1 MKVHILRLV
10 YDIMFNDSDD
20 GSCYAGRGEKI
31 ISVHKDFKTAQ
42 DIADEFNPILKQAEE
57 ETTVY
62 PVQPYSKQIQKKF
75 GFIPNDIPDDG
86 HNLELC
92 VDSYDVED

>member
-10 YDIMFNDSDD
+10 YDIMFNDSDH
-20 GSCYAGRGEKI
+20 GSCYAGRGEKL
-31 ISVHKDFKTAQ
+31 ISVHKDLKTAQ

-57 ETTVY
+57 ETIVY

-75 GFIPNDIPDDG
+75 GFTPNDIPDDW
-86 HNLELC
+86 HNLELR